1 MNESIIIIL
10 DYFYDWMTN
19 LFYFTYNFLSLFML
33 IQGPKSPFKEL
44 DMKAPIREQL
54 ANVVILEFPVIH
66 VFLPSHNVN
75 FEVIK
80 PVNPTMHK
88 PLQKD
93 CDGAQSPKGIP
104 FREEEIE
111 DDDNS
116 PNPQILDLM
125 KHLDSELS
133 HQTPSQNKSSE
144 QALNISSDNHLLE
157 GDTAGNLSHSS
168 LKSNDLDLS
177 ENVGFDLDSN
187 FMDIYSDLM
196 ALINPEDFLDYE
208 RQPSNKPEVEGMDL
222 GGGSGICPVPEELEE
237 GEIAE

>member
-1 MNESIIIIL
+1 
-10 DYFYDWMTN
+10 
-19 LFYFTYNFLSLFML
+19 ML

-66 VFLPSHNVN
+66 VFLPSHSIN

-80 PVNPTMHK
+80 PVNPTTHK

-93 CDGAQSPKGIP
+93 CDGTQSPKGIP

-111 DDDNS
+111 EDDNS
-116 PNPQILDLM
+116 SPEPHVFDLM
-125 KHLDSELS
+125 KHLNSES
-133 HQTPSQNKSSE
+133 HQLPGQNKSS
-144 QALNISSDNHLLE
+144 SDKPLIE
-157 GDTAGNLSHSS
+157 GDTAGHLSHSS
-168 LKSNDLDLS
+168 HKSKDSDLS
-177 ENVGFDLDSN
+177 ENVPYDLDSN

-196 ALINPEDFLDYE
+196 AIINPEDFIDCESEL
-208 RQPSNKPEVEGMDL
+208 SNKPEVEGRDL
-222 GGGSGICPVPEELEE
+222 GGVSGICPVPEDLEE

>member
-1 MNESIIIIL
+1 MIL
-10 DYFYDWMTN
+10 DHFYDCMTN
-19 LFYFTYNFLSLFML
+19 HFYLTCNFLSLFML

-54 ANVVILEFPVIH
+54 ANVIILEFPVIH

-80 PVNPTMHK
+80 PVNPTIHK
-88 PLQKD
+88 PLLND
-93 CDGAQSPKGIP
+93 RDGAQSPKGIP

-111 DDDNS
+111 DDNSS
-116 PNPQILDLM
+116 PNPQILDLL

-133 HQTPSQNKSSE
+133 HQVPSQNKSSE
-144 QALNISSDNHLLE
+144 QALNISSDNPLPE
-157 GDTAGNLSHSS
+157 GDTSGNPSHSS

-177 ENVGFDLDSN
+177 ENMPFDCDSN
-187 FMDIYSDLM
+187 YMDIYSDLM
-196 ALINPEDFLDYE
+196 SLINPEEFIDYE
-208 RQPSNKPEVEGMDL
+208 GEHTHKPEVEGRGL
-222 GGGSGICPVPEELEE
+222 GGVSGICPVPEELEE